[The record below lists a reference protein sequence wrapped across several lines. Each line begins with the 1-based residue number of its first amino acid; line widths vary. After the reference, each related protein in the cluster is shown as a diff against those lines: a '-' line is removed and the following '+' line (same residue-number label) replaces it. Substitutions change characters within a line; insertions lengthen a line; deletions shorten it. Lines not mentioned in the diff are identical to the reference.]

1 MKAPEDWSCQSPKT
15 HYWTPQHAKRALELI
30 MADPDPWREYNPHRV
45 IECDWCGFWVLTS
58 KRKFGRKM
66 TTRKPA
72 QRGRR
77 AWSGSRSVGKEN
89 RKR

>member
-1 MKAPEDWSCQSPKT
+1 MKTCPPCENPKT
-15 HYWTPQHAKRALELI
+15 HYWDRQHAQTALDLI
-30 MADPDPWREYNPHRV
+30 KADPDPWREYNPCRV
-45 IECDWCGFWVLTS
+45 IKCDWCQHWVLTS
-58 KRKFGRKM
+58 KPKFGRKM

-77 AWSGSRSVGKEN
+77 SWSGSRSVGKEN